1 VVWTTLVGCGLAAL
15 LLGTGVAMGWLM
27 SRWGAPA
34 KEHGEDSEQL
44 ANLVKE
50 LSHWTSDVAT
60 DVTEY
65 RALIEAFSHQLATEA
80 PGELN
85 PSTCTTTAI
94 LAQMLEANR
103 RLQARLDAA
112 EDRLQQQTREIAEY
126 MSEAR
131 TDPLTGLCNRR
142 VFDEVLRNA
151 LAAWH
156 AQGKLLS
163 MALVDIDRFKSLNDT
178 LGHMAGDLVLR
189 EVARVLKDVAPRG
202 SFVARYGGEEFA
214 CILPA
219 HDLAAAC
226 EIGERLRSAVEQ
238 HPFQFEQQSLQLT
251 VSCGVAQAT
260 FGEDSALVK
269 RCDTALYAAKSGGR
283 NAVFLHDGYHCIA
296 FRTGGTPGE
305 QSPTHEERLFRDF
318 RDVCQ
323 DLRSR
328 LAQVAV
334 TPESR

>member
-1 VVWTTLVGCGLAAL
+1 VVVSIVVGCGLALFL
-15 LLGTGVAMGWLM
+15 LATGVGIGWFV
-27 SRWGAPA
+27 SRWGVKPVAE
-34 KEHGEDSEQL
+34 KDDSEQL
-44 ANLVKE
+44 AKLVKE
-50 LSHWTSDVAT
+50 LSHWTSDVST

-65 RALIEAFSHQLATEA
+65 RALIEAFSHQLADESA
-80 PGELN
+80 GDLN
-85 PSTCTTTAI
+85 PEACTATAI

-103 RLQARLDAA
+103 RLQMRLDAA
-112 EDRLQQQTREIAEY
+112 ESRLQQQKREIAEY

-142 VFDEVLRNA
+142 VFDEVLSNA

-163 MALVDIDRFKSLNDT
+163 IALVDIDRFKSLNDS
-178 LGHMAGDLVLR
+178 LGHLAGDLVLR
-189 EVARVLKDVAPRG
+189 EVARVMKDVAPRG

-214 CILPA
+214 CVLPG

-226 EIGERLRSAVEQ
+226 EIGEKLREAVEQ
-238 HPFQFEQQSLQLT
+238 HGFQFEQQSLQLT

-260 FGEDSALVK
+260 FGEDTAFVK
-269 RCDTALYAAKSGGR
+269 RCDTALYAAMAGGR
-283 NAVFLHDGYHCIA
+283 NAVYLHDGYNCIA

-305 QSPTHEERLFRDF
+305 LSPSHEERLFRDF

-328 LAQVAV
+328 LAQVSV
-334 TPESR
+334 TSDR

>member
-1 VVWTTLVGCGLAAL
+1 L
-15 LLGTGVAMGWLM
+15 LLATGAGIGWFASRFGVKPVAE
-27 SRWGAPA
+27 RD
-34 KEHGEDSEQL
+34 DSEQL
-44 ANLVKE
+44 ATLIKE
-50 LSHWTSDVAT
+50 LSHWTSDVST

-65 RALIEAFSHQLATEA
+65 RALIEAFSDQIASE
-80 PGELN
+80 PGDLN
-85 PSTCTTTAI
+85 PEACTTAAI

-103 RLQARLDAA
+103 RLQMRLDAA
-112 EDRLQQQTREIAEY
+112 ESRLQQQKREIAEY

-142 VFDEVLRNA
+142 VFDEVLSNA

-163 MALVDIDRFKSLNDT
+163 IALVDIDRFKSLNDS
-178 LGHMAGDLVLR
+178 LGHLAGDLVLR
-189 EVARVLKDVAPRG
+189 EVARVMKDIAPRG

-214 CILPA
+214 CILPG

-226 EIGERLRSAVEQ
+226 EVGEKLRNAVEQ
-238 HPFQFEQQSLQLT
+238 HPFQFEQQALQLT

-260 FGEDSALVK
+260 FGEDGAFVK
-269 RCDTALYAAKSGGR
+269 RCDTALYAAKAGGR
-283 NAVFLHDGYHCIA
+283 NAVYLHDGYHCIA

-305 QSPTHEERLFRDF
+305 ISPTHEERLFRDF

-334 TPESR
+334 TK